1 MAGSTGRLCGVVA
14 ESTGIATKQQF
25 GLDAPTVALYLSW
38 LSFDYPREFADRVSI
53 APFVDVDLSLLQGAL
68 PRRGDYPEDRREQ
81 AASTR
86 S

>member
-1 MAGSTGRLCGVVA
+1 MAGSTKAVMRRSRG
-14 ESTGIATKQQF
+14 STGIATKQQF